1 MILQKYMK
9 LEELKMK
16 NLKNKRIGRPKYIAD
31 EELLKKLYIKIKNKE
46 LTNAKAW
53 QIAGCR

>member
-1 MILQKYMK
+1 M
-9 LEELKMK
+9 E

-46 LTNAKAW
+46 LTNTKAW
-53 QIAGCR
+53 QIAGCRKNLMV